1 VSLTWL
7 EPGGSIGAER
17 GDAVVCIPV
26 YGGHE
31 HFVSCLR
38 SVLAHTPTEIPVLVC
53 DDASPDGRSRDF
65 VARVGE
71 AATTEHE
78 LLYMRH
84 ERNLGFPANANTAFA
99 VAAPADVVIL
109 NSDVVVAAG
118 WLEGLR
124 EAVYS
129 DSRIATATA
138 MTNHGSLASVPERRP
153 SAQLPPEWSLD
164 VASEAVR
171 AKSLRLRPRLPTA
184 IGHCIYVRRHA
195 LELVGDFDLSFTP
208 GYGEEV
214 DFSQRCVRTGLSH
227 VLADD
232 VLVLHHGG
240 GSFSRN
246 GKRNPA
252 QDEHEK
258 LIATRYPYYHESVQM
273 LEDDVAGPLA
283 RSLSA
288 ARRALKGLSLVV
300 DGRILAGP
308 MTGTQLHVLELIA
321 AVARTGQARIRV
333 VIPQAISDYA
343 RTALATLPEVEQLSR
358 SEISP
363 DRFEL
368 ADVVHRPYQVNND
381 EDLAFLAKLGER
393 LVVTNQDLIGYH
405 NPSYF
410 RDFDAWAGYRRI
422 TRSALAVADRVLFF
436 SAHARSDALGE
447 DLVDAERASVVHIGV
462 DHVATGRAAVRTA
475 PRGAVQLPEGAEA
488 ILCLGTDFRHKN
500 RVFALRMLEQLQ
512 LRHSWTGYLLLVG
525 PRVTQGS
532 SSADEAEVIALRP
545 RLANAVLNVGAVSE
559 AEKAWLLER
568 AALVLYP
575 TVHEGFGLVPFE
587 AADHGVPCL
596 WAPGTSLSELLPD
609 EEARIVAWDAALSAD
624 AALELLR
631 DEPARERN
639 LATIR
644 QAAAKLNWDATAG
657 RLIELYHE
665 TCDQPATPAS
675 ARQRRYGLMQGLL
688 SEDAMRLIGPG
699 GALPSDVERPLLAL
713 ATHPQVGA
721 PMFRA
726 IKLGYRA
733 SYQLRRLRRRDGS

>member
-1 VSLTWL
+1 
-7 EPGGSIGAER
+7 
-17 GDAVVCIPV
+17 V

-38 SVLAHTPTEIPVLVC
+38 SVLAHTGTDIRILVC
-53 DDASPDGRSRDF
+53 DDASPDGRSREF
-65 VARVGE
+65 LTKVAE
-71 AATTEHE
+71 TAATEHDFF
-78 LLYMRH
+78 YMRH
-84 ERNLGFPANANTAFA
+84 ERNLGFPANVNHGFA
-99 VAAPADVVIL
+99 AAAPADVVVL

-124 EAVYS
+124 EAAYS

-138 MTNHGSLASVPERRP
+138 LTNHGSLVSVPERRP
-153 SAQLPPEWSLD
+153 ASQLPPEWTLD
-164 VASEAVR
+164 LASEAVR

-184 IGHCIYVRRHA
+184 IGHCVYVRRQA
-195 LELVGDFDLSFTP
+195 LDLVGDFDVAFTP

-240 GSFSRN
+240 ASFSRN
-246 GKRNPA
+246 GRRHPV

-258 LIATRYPYYHESVQM
+258 LIAARYPYYHASVKLLQ
-273 LEDDVAGPLA
+273 DNVAGPLA
-283 RSLSA
+283 RSLSV

-321 AVARTGQARIRV
+321 AVARTGEARIRV
-333 VIPQAISDYA
+333 VIPDAISDYA
-343 RTALATLPEVEQLSR
+343 DIALRTLRDVERVTR
-358 SEISP
+358 SEILSG
-363 DRFEL
+363 RFEL
-368 ADVVHRPYQVNND
+368 ADIVHRPYQVDND

-410 RDFDAWAGYRRI
+410 RDFDAWDGYRRI

-436 SAHARSDALGE
+436 SAHARDDALAE
-447 DLVDAERASVVHIGV
+447 DLVEPQRASVVHIGV
-462 DHVATGRAAVRTA
+462 DHVATGSAATRKA
-475 PRGAVQLPEGAEA
+475 PRGAARLPDGAET
-488 ILCLGTDFRHKN
+488 ILLLGTDFRHKN
-500 RVFALRMLEQLQ
+500 RVFALRLLERLQ
-512 LRHSWTGYLLLVG
+512 ERHGWPGHLLLVG
-525 PRVTQGS
+525 PRVAQGS
-532 SSADEAEVIALRP
+532 SSADEAEAIALRP
-545 RLANAVLNVGAVSE
+545 HLAGAVWNIGAVSE

-568 AALVLYP
+568 ATLVLYP

-596 WAPGTSLSELLPD
+596 WAPGTALTELLGD
-609 EEARIVAWDAALSAD
+609 AEALLVPWDAALSAD
-624 AALELLR
+624 AAMELLR
-631 DEPARERN
+631 DESARARN
-639 LATIR
+639 LAAIR
-644 QAAAKLNWDATAG
+644 HAAAKLSWDATAR

-665 TCDQPATPAS
+665 TCDEPATPTS
-675 ARQRRYGLMQGLL
+675 ARERRYGLMQGLL

-713 ATHPQVGA
+713 AMHPHVGA
-721 PMFRA
+721 PMFGA

-733 SYQLRRLRRRDGS
+733 SYRLRRMRRSADD